1 MNYRKLLHACLSHT
15 PMSRQRDSSLPI
27 VALVA
32 GLAIGASLS
41 VLFAPKKGEETR
53 GMIADGAAD
62 ISDSLMRKFND
73 AKERLFK
80 SETVSEVADQAIE
93 NVRKKASK
101 VAKKLTGPEDEAKD
115 LTKIKVPS
123 AGTTAWKDNNDE
135 A

>member
-1 MNYRKLLHACLSHT
+1 
-15 PMSRQRDSSLPI
+15 MSRQSDSSLPI

-62 ISDSLMRKFND
+62 ISDSLMRKFKD

-80 SETVSEVADQAIE
+80 SETVSEVADHAVE

-101 VAKKLTGPEDEAKD
+101 VAKKLTGPEDD
-115 LTKIKVPS
+115 TNDVSKIKVPS
-123 AGTTAWKDNNDE
+123 AGTTAWKDNSDE